1 MLTRPMSAH
10 AEYRNELVQAGLLI
24 PTGVDGLYGRSAV
37 FEDILERLDA
47 QITRIGADQ
56 HAEAVRF
63 PPAMTRTTLEAS
75 GYLKSFPTMAGTI
88 HCFCGDERA
97 HRDLLRCVAE
107 GEDWTAG
114 QQASELVMTPAA
126 CYPVYPMMAARG
138 ALPAEGR
145 VVDVLSYCFRHEPSL
160 DPARMQ
166 MFRQRE
172 YIRLGTPPQVS
183 AFRDLWI
190 ERGRDLIAS
199 LGLPLAVDVAND
211 PFFGRSGRL
220 MADSQRAQQLK
231 FELLIPVADP
241 QTPTACLSFNYHMD
255 HFGEAWDLRTQ
266 DGALA
271 HTACVGFG
279 MERITLALLRHH
291 GFDLHAWPAPVR
303 AVLWG
308 EAA

>member
-47 QITRIGADQ
+47 QITRIGVDQ
-56 HAEAVRF
+56 RAEAVRF
-63 PPAMTRTTLEAS
+63 PPAMTRATLEAS

-97 HRDLLRCVAE
+97 HRQLLRCVAE
-107 GEDWTAG
+107 GEDWTGG

-172 YIRLGTPPQVS
+172 YIRLGTPSQVS
-183 AFRDLWI
+183 AFRDLWMQ
-190 ERGRDLIAS
+190 RGSDLIAS
-199 LGLPLAVDVAND
+199 LELPLVVDVAND

-241 QTPTACLSFNYHMD
+241 EKPTACLSFNYHMD
-255 HFGEAWDLRTQ
+255 HFGEAWELRTD

-291 GFDLHAWPAPVR
+291 GLDVRTWPAAVR
-303 AVLWG
+303 EVLWG
-308 EAA
+308 ARA

>member
-1 MLTRPMSAH
+1 
-10 AEYRNELVQAGLLI
+10 
-24 PTGVDGLYGRSAV
+24 
-37 FEDILERLDA
+37 
-47 QITRIGADQ
+47 
-56 HAEAVRF
+56 
-63 PPAMTRTTLEAS
+63 
-75 GYLKSFPTMAGTI
+75 
-88 HCFCGDERA
+88 
-97 HRDLLRCVAE
+97 
-107 GEDWTAG
+107 
-114 QQASELVMTPAA
+114 
-126 CYPVYPMMAARG
+126 
-138 ALPAEGR
+138 
-145 VVDVLSYCFRHEPSL
+145 
-160 DPARMQ
+160 MQ

-241 QTPTACLSFNYHMD
+241 QKPTACLSFNYHMD
-255 HFGEAWDLRTQ
+255 HFGEAWDLRTA

-291 GFDLHAWPAPVR
+291 GFDVRAWPAPVR